1 VTVTDFDIAPLAF
14 ALLGGVGIG
23 GILLFVWSLIPHE
36 YQPSDPNAGLV
47 PFLRS
52 LGVRLPLTIGAV
64 LLTLVFT
71 QWPVAAAAAGALVL
85 AGPALFGGARAE
97 RMASARLA
105 GLAVW
110 TESLRDTIAGA
121 VGLEQ
126 AIMASASA
134 PPPAISG
141 DVKSLADRLRVRVP
155 MPRALRMFADD
166 LNDPGADL
174 ICSALILN
182 SRLRGPG
189 LRQVLSSLADAA
201 RDELQMRER
210 IAAGRQSTRRSVMIV
225 VGVTLF
231 FVLGLRWFNPG
242 YVAPYGTLVGQTVLL
257 IVILLFAGGFFW
269 LRRLAAF
276 DLPGRFLT
284 GGADPTS

>member
-1 VTVTDFDIAPLAF
+1 MTDLNIAPLLF
-14 ALLGGVGIG
+14 ATLGSILVAGLL
-23 GILLFVWSLIPHE
+23 LLVWSLVPQE
-36 YQPSDPNAGLV
+36 YTPAEGESGLSAYV
-47 PFLRS
+47 RS
-52 LGVRLPLTIGAV
+52 LGVRLPITIGAV
-64 LLTLVFT
+64 LLTLVLT
-71 QWPVAAAAAGALVL
+71 QWLVAAAAAGALVL
-85 AGPALFGGARAE
+85 AGPALFGGSGAE
-97 RMASARLA
+97 KRASARLA

-134 PPPAISG
+134 PPQAIAG
-141 DVKSLADRLRVRVP
+141 DVRALADRLRVRVP
-155 MPRALRMFADD
+155 MPRALRMFGDD

-174 ICSALILN
+174 VCAALILN

-189 LRQVLSSLADAA
+189 LRQVLTSLADAA

-210 IAAGRQSTRRSVMIV
+210 ITAGRQSTRRSVMIV

-231 FVLGLRWFNPG
+231 FVLGLRWFNPE
-242 YVAPYGTLVGQTVLL
+242 YVEPYNTATGQVVLL
-257 IVILLFAGGFFW
+257 LVIMLFAAGFFW

-284 GGADPTS
+284 GGQVDA

>member
-1 VTVTDFDIAPLAF
+1 MTDLNVLPLLF
-14 ALLGGVGIG
+14 AVLAALVVAGV
-23 GILLFVWSLIPHE
+23 LLFVYALIPQDYTPTE
-36 YQPSDPNAGLV
+36 GPTGLESFV
-47 PFLRS
+47 RAM
-52 LGVRLPLTIGAV
+52 GVRLPLTVGAV
-64 LLTLVFT
+64 LLTLIFT
-71 QWPVAAAAAGALVL
+71 RWPVAAAAAGALVL

-97 RMASARLA
+97 RQASSRLA

-126 AIMASASA
+126 AIMSSATA
-134 PPPAISG
+134 PPPAIAG
-141 DVKSLADRLRVRVP
+141 DVRALADRLRVRVP
-155 MPRALRMFADD
+155 MPRALRMFGDD
-166 LNDPGADL
+166 LDDPGADL
-174 ICSALILN
+174 VCAALILN

-189 LRQVLSSLADAA
+189 LRQVLTSLAEAA

-225 VGVTLF
+225 VGVTLV
-231 FVLGLRWFNPG
+231 FVLGLRWFNPD
-242 YVAPYGTLVGQTVLL
+242 YVAPYGSFIGQFVLL
-257 IVILLFAGGFFW
+257 IVILLFAAGFFW

-284 GGADPTS
+284 GGGAADPT

>member
-1 VTVTDFDIAPLAF
+1 VTITDFDVAPLAF
-14 ALLGGVGIG
+14 AFLAGLGIG
-23 GILLFVWSLIPHE
+23 GVLLFVYALIPQE
-36 YQPSDPNAGLV
+36 YTAQEADSGLM

-64 LLTLVFT
+64 LIVLVLT
-71 QWPVAAAAAGALVL
+71 QWPVAAAASGALVL

-97 RMASARLA
+97 RLASARLA

-134 PPPAISG
+134 PPLAISQ
-141 DVKSLADRLRVRVP
+141 DVKGLADRLRVRVP

-182 SRLRGPG
+182 SRPRGPG
-189 LRQVLSSLADAA
+189 LCPVFSLLAEAA

-242 YVAPYGTLVGQTVLL
+242 YVAPYGSVVGQTVLL
-257 IVILLFAGGFFW
+257 LVILLFAAGFFW
-269 LRRLAAF
+269 LRRLSAF

-284 GGADPTS
+284 GGTDPTS

>member
-1 VTVTDFDIAPLAF
+1 MTDLYLAPLLF
-14 ALLGGVGIG
+14 ALLAAAIVGGVV
-23 GILLFVWSLIPHE
+23 LFAWALVPHE
-36 YQPSDPNAGLV
+36 VRPGAGQASVV

-52 LGVRLPLTIGAV
+52 LGIRLPLTVAAV

-71 QWPVAAAAAGALVL
+71 QWPVAAAAAGVLVL

-97 RMASARLA
+97 KHAANRLA

-126 AIMASASA
+126 AVMASATA
-134 PPPAISG
+134 PPPAIAA
-141 DVKSLADRLRVRVP
+141 DVRALADRLRVRVP
-155 MPRALRMFADD
+155 LARALRMFADD
-166 LNDPGADL
+166 LDDPGADL
-174 ICSALILN
+174 IVSALILN

-189 LRQVLSSLADAA
+189 LRQVLSSLSDAV
-201 RDELQMRER
+201 RDELEMRER
-210 IAAGRQSTRRSVMIV
+210 ISAGRRSTRRSVQVV

-231 FVLGLRWFNPG
+231 FVLGLRWFNPS
-242 YVAPYGTLVGQTVLL
+242 YVAPYGSATGQVVLL
-257 IVILLFAGGFFW
+257 FVILLFAAGFYW
-269 LRRLAAF
+269 LRRLSAF

-284 GGADPTS
+284 GAMPE

>member
-1 VTVTDFDIAPLAF
+1 VIANLDIAPLGF
-14 ALLGGVGIG
+14 ALLGGIGIG
-23 GILLFVWSLIPHE
+23 GLLLLGYALTPHE
-36 YQPSDPNAGLV
+36 YTPEAGESGLV

-52 LGVRLPLTIGAV
+52 LGIRLPIAIGAALLV
-64 LLTLVFT
+64 LIFT
-71 QWPVAAAAAGALVL
+71 HWVVAAVAVVILVL

-97 RMASARLA
+97 KLGAARLA

-126 AIMASASA
+126 AIMASATA
-134 PPPAISG
+134 PPPAIAA
-141 DVKSLADRLRVRVP
+141 DVKALADRLRVRVP

-166 LNDPGADL
+166 LDDPGADL

-201 RDELQMRER
+201 RDELEMRER
-210 IAAGRQSTRRSVMIV
+210 IGAGRQSTRRSVLIIMIV
-225 VGVTLF
+225 TLA
-231 FVLGLRWFNPG
+231 FVFGLRLLNPG
-242 YVAPYGTLVGQTVLL
+242 YVEPYESFIGQ
-257 IVILLFAGGFFW
+257 VILFLVVMLFAAGFFW
-269 LRRLAAF
+269 LRRLSAF

>member
-1 VTVTDFDIAPLAF
+1 MIDLNLAPLLF
-14 ALLGGVGIG
+14 ALLAAGIVGGVV
-23 GILLFVWSLIPHE
+23 LFVWALVPHE
-36 YQPSDPNAGLV
+36 VQPGAGEASVV

-52 LGVRLPLTIGAV
+52 LGIRLPLTVAAV
-64 LLTLVFT
+64 LLTLLFT
-71 QWPVAAAAAGALVL
+71 RWPVAAAAAGVRGL

-97 RMASARLA
+97 KLAADRLA

-126 AIMASASA
+126 AIMASATA
-134 PPPAISG
+134 PPPAIAA
-141 DVKSLADRLRVRVP
+141 DVRTLADRLRVRVP
-155 MPRALRMFADD
+155 LARALRMFADD

-174 ICSALILN
+174 IVSALILN

-189 LRQVLSSLADAA
+189 LRQVLSSLSNAV
-201 RDELQMRER
+201 RDELEMRER
-210 IAAGRQSTRRSVMIV
+210 ISAGRRSTRRSVQVV

-231 FVLGLRWFNPG
+231 FVLGLRWFNPS
-242 YVAPYGTLVGQTVLL
+242 YVAPYGSPTGQVVLL
-257 IVILLFAGGFFW
+257 LVILLFAAGFYW
-269 LRRLAAF
+269 LRRLSAF

-284 GGADPTS
+284 GAMPE

>member
-1 VTVTDFDIAPLAF
+1 MADLNLAPLLF
-14 ALLGGVGIG
+14 AVLGALTVAGLVLL
-23 GILLFVWSLIPHE
+23 VWSLIPQE
-36 YQPSDPNAGLV
+36 FTPTEGPSGLETFV
-47 PFLRS
+47 RS
-52 LGVRLPLTIGAV
+52 MGIRLPLTIGAV
-64 LLTLVFT
+64 LLTLILTRWV
-71 QWPVAAAAAGALVL
+71 VAAAAAGALVL

-97 RMASARLA
+97 RQASARLG

-126 AIMASASA
+126 AIMASAAA
-134 PPPAISG
+134 PPPAIAA
-141 DVKSLADRLRVRVP
+141 DVRSLADRLRVRVP

-166 LNDPGADL
+166 LDDPGADL
-174 ICSALILN
+174 ICAALILN

-189 LRQVLSSLADAA
+189 LRQVLTSLSEAA

-225 VGVTLF
+225 VGVSLA
-231 FVLGLRWFNPG
+231 FVLGLRWFNPS
-242 YVAPYGTLVGQTVLL
+242 YVEPYSTAVGQVVLFL
-257 IVILLFAGGFFW
+257 VLTLFAAGFYW

-284 GGADPTS
+284 GTGQVDLS